1 MQKTLTNAVRVI
13 RARDDAEYAAE
24 FERYNYG
31 THMWVAHIVDDYDYE
46 WKDNVECVTVQQD
59 ETYGFMC
66 GSDIDRR
73 CYDFYV
79 DVYTCTQGLHWITA
93 EQFEKIG

>member
-1 MQKTLTNAVRVI
+1 MQTTLKNAVRVI
-13 RARDDAEYAAE
+13 RAADDAEWKAE
-24 FERYNYG
+24 FERYNYN
-31 THMWVAHIVDDYDYE
+31 TYMWVAHIVDDCDYE
-46 WKDNVECVTVQQD
+46 VEDIETVAVQQD

-66 GSDIDRR
+66 GRETDRR

-79 DVYTCTQGLHWITA
+79 DVYTCKQGKHWVTA